1 MSPLIGSE
9 RVYLCFHLMGAA
21 TFGRCQPLMSK
32 STLLAKTMYLSQPNT
47 SSPAAD
53 TALDRALE
61 KNEAVQES
69 VEQSAQELVVINAVL
84 KQEIPADAQTGE
96 LAQALEKSD
105 AIEERIQESA
115 DDLAEVN
122 QALEQEIGERA
133 ELERELARTKAALKE
148 AVDDSQKT

>member
-1 MSPLIGSE
+1 MHP
-9 RVYLCFHLMGAA
+9 
-21 TFGRCQPLMSK
+21 
-32 STLLAKTMYLSQPNT
+32 SQPSRST
-47 SSPAAD
+47 SDYTP
-53 TALDRALE
+53 TLERARE
-61 KNEAVQES
+61 KNEAVKES

-133 ELERELARTKAALKE
+133 ELERELARIKAALKE